1 MVRELGATPIRVFKR
16 LEETR
21 LESFNTWPEP
31 GSTQRVSLKSERG
44 LDNFVET
51 GRSSPLG

>member
-1 MVRELGATPIRVFKR
+1 MVSELGATPIRGFKR

-31 GSTQRVSLKSERG
+31 GSTQ
-44 LDNFVET
+44 
-51 GRSSPLG
+51 